1 MLGQRLNA
9 DAGSFF
15 EKIRSIDYLLII
27 IILILG
33 IISSFAMYSTDGG
46 EFLYHTKSH
55 ILRFGIFFVL
65 FLVLSFVQTKVWHR
79 IGYIFYLVILFMLF
93 WALYFGVTA
102 SGSQRWI
109 SLYVFNL
116 QPSEL
121 MKIAII
127 ISFAKFYHR
136 IKTAEVNRI
145 QNIIQPLVILT
156 IPIFL
161 VIAQP
166 DLGTAILIAGTGI
179 SVMWLSGL
187 KLKYFVYSF
196 LILMVTAP
204 FAISLLK
211 PYQKL
216 RVLTFF
222 NPDRDPLGAGYQ
234 IIQSKIAVGS
244 GGLAGKGFLKG
255 TQGYLEFLPE
265 KHTDFIFTL
274 FSEEFGFV
282 GSIFLLILYVILIYR
297 IILIGFKNKNY
308 FGKLYCFGFASA
320 IFIYVMVNM
329 SMVLGILPIVG
340 SPLPIMSYG
349 GSSMLATMMGLS
361 IVMGCK
367 IYSKELIA

>member
-1 MLGQRLNA
+1 MLEQRLNV
-9 DAGSFF
+9 DTGSFF
-15 EKIRSIDYLLII
+15 EKVRSIDYLLII

-65 FLVLSFVQTKVWHR
+65 FLVLSFVQTIVWHR

-136 IKTAEVNRI
+136 TKSMEVNRI
-145 QNIIQPLVILT
+145 KNVVQPLVALT

-196 LILMVTAP
+196 LIFMVTAP

-361 IVMGCK
+361 IVMSCK
-367 IYSKELIA
+367 IYVKELIA

>member
-136 IKTAEVNRI
+136 TKSMEVNRI
-145 QNIIQPLVILT
+145 KNVVQPLVALT

-367 IYSKELIA
+367 IYAKEMIA

>member
-1 MLGQRLNA
+1 MLGQRLNV

-15 EKIRSIDYLLII
+15 EKIRSIDYLLVI

-65 FLVLSFVQTKVWHR
+65 FLVLSFVQIKVWHR

-93 WALYFGVTA
+93 WALYFGVTV

-127 ISFAKFYHR
+127 VSFAKFYHR
-136 IKTAEVNRI
+136 TKSMEVNRI
-145 QNIIQPLVILT
+145 KNVVQPLVALT

-244 GGLAGKGFLKG
+244 GGLTGKGFLKG

-297 IILIGFKNKNY
+297 IILIGFKNRNY

-367 IYSKELIA
+367 IYAKELIA